1 MSERRPCIRCGR
13 AIDAWAKIC
22 PYCNQDQS
30 APVQADDAAS
40 AASTYV
46 PPQENKLR
54 KRLLM
59 AGGAVVMVIA
69 MFAVGFAILNH
80 KNKLAKEPK
89 VEEEAPEVAPPP
101 ARPSS
106 DVTLVPTS
114 EVPATT
120 DGMETPITSAPAT
133 NSAENVPTE
142 YQRTD
147 ATAVASDEYAQMAA
161 RDKAAR
167 KKKMDA
173 LIDPRT
179 LSGAAYNQGAPPA
192 PPQQRPMTSAAPA
205 APAPAPEPVRR
216 ALAATRPIPE
226 YQPIPRIRVSQNVT
240 ARFDLMIGAD
250 GRVKEVN
257 LREAIPGESARLIA
271 AIQSWRF
278 RPATENGVPV
288 AAPFTV
294 DISFHANE

>member
-1 MSERRPCIRCGR
+1 M
-13 AIDAWAKIC
+13 
-22 PYCNQDQS
+22 
-30 APVQADDAAS
+30 QADDAAS

-46 PPQENKLR
+46 PPPENKLR

-114 EVPATT
+114 EVPGATSSL
-120 DGMETPITSAPAT
+120 EAPITSAPAT

-179 LSGAAYNQGAPPA
+179 LSGAAYNQGAPPP
-192 PPQQRPMTSAAPA
+192 PPQQRPMTSAAP
-205 APAPAPEPVRR
+205 PAPEPVRR

-271 AIQSWRF
+271 AIQAWRF
-278 RPATENGVPV
+278 KPATENGVPV

>member
-22 PYCNQDQS
+22 PYCNQDQT
-30 APVQADDAAS
+30 APVPSDDPAH

-46 PPQENKLR
+46 PKAENKLR

-59 AGGAVVMVIA
+59 AGGAVVLVIA
-69 MFAVGFAILNH
+69 MFAVGFAIINH
-80 KNKLAKEPK
+80 KTSLAKEPEVK
-89 VEEEAPEVAPPP
+89 EEVPEVAPPP

-106 DVTLVPTS
+106 DVKLVPTS
-114 EVPATT
+114 EMPTSTELIEA
-120 DGMETPITSAPAT
+120 PITSAPAT

-179 LSGAAYNQGAPPA
+179 LSGAAYNQGAAPPPRPMISAAPPPPA
-192 PPQQRPMTSAAPA
+192 PVARPA
-205 APAPAPEPVRR
+205 AV
-216 ALAATRPIPE
+216 TRPIPE
-226 YQPIPRIRVSQNVT
+226 YQPIPRIRVSHNVT
-240 ARFDLMIGAD
+240 ARLDLMIGAD
-250 GRVKEVN
+250 GRVTEVN

-278 RPATENGVPV
+278 KPATENGVPV

-294 DISFHANE
+294 DISFHADE